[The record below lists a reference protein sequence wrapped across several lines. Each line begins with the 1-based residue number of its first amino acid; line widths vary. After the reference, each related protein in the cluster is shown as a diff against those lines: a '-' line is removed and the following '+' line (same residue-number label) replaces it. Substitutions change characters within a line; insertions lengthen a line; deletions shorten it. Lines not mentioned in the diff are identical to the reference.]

1 MPSASQK
8 TPLLSARNDSASATL
23 VTNASVTT
31 TDGVVAEPMS
41 RNVPKMFAYNFMD
54 GASFSVW
61 QAQVLQVL
69 LYRLDGNKAVG
80 WVSGVAGAA
89 QVCAALIAGYSADV
103 LPKQFVCRSA
113 ALAGLVG
120 VVISLYA
127 VYSLYSPL
135 FYVSG
140 VIWGVYMGLANSSSE
155 ALFADSI
162 PSGRRADIYNKKWI
176 VQTICWVVG
185 YLMCMILFLKLGND
199 WKTDTMQAILYLG
212 LSMHPIALALL
223 TSLKD
228 SDALKHDKSVEEQA
242 AEVEKLKA
250 KEKLSSL
257 NKNHMSVRS
266 INAGDDD
273 ITSNAE
279 GGDESAVG
287 ADATETTAL
296 DEITAQEGARA
307 HEVFSE
313 MTFQQ
318 KLSACLS
325 WRTVPY
331 FVCFGDFIMA
341 MGSGMTLR
349 FIPLFFVNDYNIN
362 PALMMGVYLTVSF
375 GTSGFAAF
383 ARFMADRYFGRVP
396 TIFAI
401 RIIGTTFLMYLAVV
415 PTNTPQS
422 ALGVMLFFFI
432 ARNSCMNCTFGM
444 SRSVVMDCVPKEQR
458 GKWAAVESFSSFT
471 WAGSATLG
479 GYLADAHGYKYT
491 FLITAVVHYIGSCM
505 LLPAWVGSRKLE
517 AVVMQRSRELRNAK
531 AERAREGQAQDDK
544 V

>member
-1 MPSASQK
+1 MSSAKTGASQN
-8 TPLLSARNDSASATL
+8 TPLLRAAKRDSC
-23 VTNASVTT
+23 TT
-31 TDGVVAEPMS
+31 GVAEGEVAPEPMS
-41 RNVPKMFAYNFMD
+41 RNVPKMFVYNFMD
-54 GASFSVW
+54 GASFSIW

-80 WVSGVAGAA
+80 WVSGAAGAA
-89 QVCAALIAGYSADV
+89 QVCAALVAGYAADV

-113 ALAGLVG
+113 ALTGLVG
-120 VVISLYA
+120 VIISLYA

-162 PSGRRADIYNKKWI
+162 SSGRRAAIYNYKWI
-176 VQTICWVVG
+176 VQTICWCVG
-185 YLMCMILFLKLGND
+185 YLMCMILFLKIGNT
-199 WKTDTMQAILYLG
+199 WKTETMQVILYLG
-212 LSMHPIALALL
+212 LSLHPIALALL

-228 SDALKHDKSVEEQA
+228 ADSLKHDKSVEEQA
-242 AEVEKLKA
+242 ETVAPNKDVTGAAGKKKTKA
-250 KEKLSSL
+250 AQSS
-257 NKNHMSVRS
+257 RS

-273 ITSNAE
+273 TTSVVASDDEEERRVARPTAVAE
-279 GGDESAVG
+279 EP
-287 ADATETTAL
+287 TAL
-296 DEITAQEGARA
+296 DEITAAEGSSANGS
-307 HEVFSE
+307 FSE
-313 MTFQQ
+313 MTLRQ
-318 KLSACLS
+318 KISACFT
-325 WRTVPY
+325 WRAVPY

-349 FIPLFFVNDYNIN
+349 FIPLFFVNDYNID
-362 PALMMGVYLTVSF
+362 PALMMGVYLIISC

-383 ARFMADRYFGRVP
+383 ARVMADRFFGRVP
-396 TIFAI
+396 TIFFI

-415 PTNTPQS
+415 PTNTPAS
-422 ALGVMLFFFI
+422 ALGVMLTFFI

-444 SRSVVMDCVPKEQR
+444 SRSVVMDCVPKNQR

-491 FLITAVVHYIGSCM
+491 FLITAVVHYCGSCM
-505 LLPAWVGSRKLE
+505 LIPAWLGSRKLE
-517 AVVMQRSRELRNAK
+517 AVVMQRSKERRSAAK
-531 AERAREGQAQDDK
+531 KLEAE

>member
-1 MPSASQK
+1 MAAASQK
-8 TPLLSARNDSASATL
+8 TPLLGAKTPVANDNAAADTL
-23 VTNASVTT
+23 VV
-31 TDGVVAEPMS
+31 EPMS

-54 GASFSVW
+54 GASFSIW

-80 WVSGVAGAA
+80 WVSGAAGAA

-113 ALAGLVG
+113 ALTGLVG

-127 VYSLYSPL
+127 VYALYSPL
-135 FYVSG
+135 FYISG

-199 WKTDTMQAILYLG
+199 WTTDTMQAILYLG

-228 SDALKHDKSVEEQA
+228 SDALKHDTSVEEQA
-242 AEVEKLKA
+242 AESEKAKKA
-250 KEKLSSL
+250 KEKERRFKKSA
-257 NKNHMSVRS
+257 MSARS
-266 INAGDDD
+266 INAAEDEISSTADGEDERG
-273 ITSNAE
+273 NAAAQQE
-279 GGDESAVG
+279 AAEP
-287 ADATETTAL
+287 TAL
-296 DEITAQEGARA
+296 DEITAQEGELAN
-307 HEVFSE
+307 EQFSE
-313 MTFQQ
+313 MSLRQ

-375 GTSGFAAF
+375 GTSTFAAF

-444 SRSVVMDCVPKEQR
+444 SRSVVMDCVPKKQR
-458 GKWAAVESFSSFT
+458 GRWAAVESFSSFT

-505 LLPAWVGSRKLE
+505 LLPAWIGSRKLE
-517 AVVMQRSRELRNAK
+517 AVVMQRSKELRATK
-531 AERAREGQAQDDK
+531 ALEAERARNSEAQNDNA
-544 V
+544 